1 MASRF
6 AVVAVLGSLTWVAAC
21 GDPNSEAPCP
31 EGAGEFPP
39 THCAFVQGRLTA
51 AGVPLAGA
59 GLLVDDFVP
68 PVGYAYISDAAAT
81 DALGRFSLLIFR
93 AHQFGPEVL
102 DTARVY
108 VKRYTSEAAARSGGP
123 AEDSL
128 SVLMRFAPMGTLVD
142 TTEAELTLP

>member
-6 AVVAVLGSLTWVAAC
+6 PVVAVLGSLAWVAAC

-31 EGAGEFPP
+31 EAEGEFPP

-51 AGVPLAGA
+51 AGVPIAGA
-59 GLLVDDFVP
+59 GLLVDDLVP
-68 PVGYAYISDAAAT
+68 PVGYASVAAA
-81 DALGRFSLLIFR
+81 S
-93 AHQFGPEVL
+93 
-102 DTARVY
+102 AR
-108 VKRYTSEAAARSGGP
+108 GP
-123 AEDSL
+123 ADDSL

>member
-6 AVVAVLGSLTWVAAC
+6 PVVAVLGSLTWVAAC

-31 EGAGEFPP
+31 EAMGEFPS

-51 AGVPLAGA
+51 AGVPIAGA

-81 DALGRFSLLIFR
+81 DALGRFSLLVFR
-93 AHQFGPEVL
+93 VNHIQPEVL

-108 VKRYTSEAAARSGGP
+108 VKRYASVAAARARGP
-123 AEDSL
+123 ADDSL

-142 TTEAELTLP
+142 TTEVELTVP